1 MNSPAPTPEPPLL
14 PTPAGRRLAVFL
26 KVGFICLLIPFLLI
40 PLAMTN
46 GVLHE
51 RQGYQLQAT
60 REIAAIWGRQQLV
73 TGPVLAVPYAYRT
86 TVIRPK
92 VVAGRKV
99 DVEETELV
107 PAVAYF
113 LPESLAIQG
122 AVDPETRH
130 RGIYEAVVYT
140 ATLKLTGSFEAD
152 FAAAGI
158 AADQVSWDKAEVLFG
173 VSDLRG
179 VRSVSPVTITPATE
193 PGAAPAAGL
202 GAGGPRRFPF
212 ESADGAGS
220 EGLSLAA
227 RTDGAITAGKFA
239 FALEAVL
246 QGSERLDFVP
256 AGKSTQVGV
265 RSPWPAPSF
274 GGAYLPVKRT
284 VGSTGFT
291 ADWEVSH
298 FSRGFGQSW
307 TSRGA
312 EGGGM
317 ANKFA
322 AAGFGVAFAQPV
334 NAYSMVERA
343 QKYGVLF
350 FVLVFAVFFL
360 FEITARLRIHPLQYA
375 MVGAALCLFFLGF
388 LALSEFWS
396 IAAAYGAAAAACT
409 LLVALYAWTFLRS
422 GGRTLVIGGGL
433 AATYGYLYF
442 VLQSEDYAL
451 VAGTAALFAALA
463 LVMFGTRRINWYAL
477 DLPGTE
483 NAGAG
488 AR

>member
-1 MNSPAPTPEPPLL
+1 MNAEPPVL
-14 PTPAGRRLAVFL
+14 PTPAARRLAVFL
-26 KVGFICLLIPFLLI
+26 KVGFIGLLIPLLVI
-40 PLAMTN
+40 PLAMTH
-46 GVLHE
+46 GVLRE
-51 RQGYQLQAT
+51 RQGYQQQAT
-60 REIAAIWGRQQLV
+60 REVAAIWGRQQLV
-73 TGPVLAVPYAYRT
+73 TGPVLAVPYGYRT

-107 PAVAYF
+107 PATAYF

-122 AVDPETRH
+122 GVEPETRH
-130 RGIYEAVVYT
+130 RGIYDAVVYT
-140 ATLKLTGSFEAD
+140 ATLKLTGSFEPD

-158 AADQVSWDKAEVLFG
+158 AADQVSWDKAEVLLG

-179 VRSVSPVTITPATE
+179 VRSVSPVTITPA
-193 PGAAPAAGL
+193 AAPGTSA
-202 GAGGPRRFPF
+202 PRSFPF
-212 ESADGAGS
+212 ESADGAG
-220 EGLSLAA
+220 GNGFSLAA
-227 RTDGAITAGKFA
+227 KTRGAIAAGRME

-256 AGKSTQVGV
+256 AGRTTRADV
-265 RSPWPAPSF
+265 RSPWSAPSF
-274 GGAYLPVKRT
+274 GGAYLPVKRE
-284 VGSTGFT
+284 VGAAGFT
-291 ADWEVSH
+291 AEWEVSH

-307 TSRGA
+307 SSRA
-312 EGGGM
+312 EEAGGM
-317 ANKFA
+317 AKKFA
-322 AAGFGVAFAQPV
+322 EAGFGVAFAQPV

-360 FEITARLRIHPLQYA
+360 FEVTARLRIHPLQYA

-451 VAGTAALFAALA
+451 IAGTVALFAALA
-463 LVMFGTRRINWYAL
+463 LVMFCTRRINWYAL

-483 NAGAG
+483 NAGSG